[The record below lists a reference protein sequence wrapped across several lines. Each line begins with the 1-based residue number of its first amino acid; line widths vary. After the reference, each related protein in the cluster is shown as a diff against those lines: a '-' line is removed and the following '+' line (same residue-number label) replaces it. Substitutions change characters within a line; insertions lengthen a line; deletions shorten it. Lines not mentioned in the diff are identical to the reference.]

1 MDIFQWQLKKKQS
14 KHLALEL
21 AKASPGHLTDEQL
34 NLPFPLK
41 YIQLWHNIFS
51 IAKISEKKSEIVI
64 TQFRPNMQFLCFVF
78 VGKGL
83 QIGWNL
89 HQYAKL
95 QILIFVLIVKSAAFT
110 VHLNLLFLLLQ
121 LNHCWRIIP
130 ENHLDLRQLRAFR
143 WQLWKNPTRW
153 GDSFYSQ
160 TEIKVGENVEVVMK

>member
-95 QILIFVLIVKSAAFT
+95 QILFFVLIVKSAALPSTSISSSSSCSSTTAGESSRRIISTSGSSGLLDGSCGKTQQGEGTHFT
-110 VHLNLLFLLLQ
+110 VRLKSKWEKMF
-121 LNHCWRIIP
+121 
-130 ENHLDLRQLRAFR
+130 
-143 WQLWKNPTRW
+143 K
-153 GDSFYSQ
+153 
-160 TEIKVGENVEVVMK
+160 